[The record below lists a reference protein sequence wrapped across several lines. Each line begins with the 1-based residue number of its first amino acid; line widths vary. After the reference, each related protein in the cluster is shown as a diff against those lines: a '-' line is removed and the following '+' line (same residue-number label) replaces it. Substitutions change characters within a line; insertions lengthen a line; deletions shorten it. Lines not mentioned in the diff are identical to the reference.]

1 MKFGLMCGEENLS
14 LRERFEMGKTSGLSG
29 QSGNPFS
36 QHRTAW
42 RMNLKEVD
50 LIDFPGELS

>member
-42 RMNLKEVD
+42 ANEFKR
-50 LIDFPGELS
+50 GGSY